1 MRATHP
7 GPLPHHRHDLSPRR
21 LGQVAASLDVGVA
34 AQIARAFGRREVQ
47 GIEAAGGALTGA
59 EVIGTDATPAT
70 QASNV
75 ITADAGTDRADIDKE
90 LARNALPPATRKDLL
105 TRGCRPAACPTR
117 ERRRSDRGAGK
128 RLLHA
133 NQFHLGRR
141 HRRVGLT
148 ARLS

>member
-1 MRATHP
+1 VRATHP

-105 TRGCRPAACPTR
+105 TRGAGLLRARR
-117 ERRRSDRGAGK
+117 ESGAEAIG
-128 RLLHA
+128 A
-133 NQFHLGRR
+133 QASVSF
-141 HRRVGLT
+141 T
-148 ARLS
+148 PISFT